1 MTRVTDA
8 VFVHP
13 AEARRRFE
21 EFAGRELGPADVA
34 EGALL
39 IALEEY
45 PRLDVEG
52 ELARI
57 DDLAEKV
64 LDRSDRDEP
73 SIFRLGHVHAV
84 LFDQEGF
91 VGNVGDYYDERN
103 SFLNEVLDRKVG
115 LPITLS
121 ILFLRVARLVGL
133 DAHGVGLPGHYLAKI
148 CFDLSE
154 VYVDPFHGGRTMSIS
169 EIASF
174 LGEISGGQVALRA
187 DHLRAW
193 SARET
198 LVRVLANLQ
207 MIYERKGDVRR
218 RNGAME
224 RIEILRALAGWDE
237 ETGER
242 R

>member
-1 MTRVTDA
+1 MTRVMQA
-8 VFVHP
+8 VLVHP

-21 EFAGRELGPADVA
+21 EFAARELGPADVA

-45 PRLDVEG
+45 PQLDVEA

-57 DDLAEKV
+57 DGLAERV
-64 LDRSDRDEP
+64 LERSGRDEP

-91 VGNVGDYYDERN
+91 IGNVGDYYDERN
-103 SFLNEVLDRKVG
+103 SYLNEVLERKVG
-115 LPITLS
+115 IPITLS
-121 ILFLRVARLVGL
+121 ILFLRVARLAGL

-174 LGEISGGQVALRA
+174 LGEISEGQVSLRA

-207 MIYERKGDVRR
+207 AIYERKGDARR

-224 RIEILRALAGWDE
+224 RIEILRALGAWDE
-237 ETGER
+237 EA
-242 R
+242 

>member
-1 MTRVTDA
+1 MTRVSQA
-8 VFVHP
+8 LLVHP
-13 AEARRRFE
+13 TEARRRFE
-21 EFAGRELGPADVA
+21 EFAARDLGPSDVA

-45 PRLDVEG
+45 PQLDVER
-52 ELARI
+52 ELERI
-57 DDLAEKV
+57 DSMAERV
-64 LDRSDRDEP
+64 LDRSGRDEP

-91 VGNVGDYYDERN
+91 IGNVGDYYDERN
-103 SFLNEVLDRKVG
+103 SFLNEVLERRVG
-115 LPITLS
+115 IPITLS
-121 ILFLRVARLVGL
+121 ILFLRVARLTGL
-133 DAHGVGLPGHYLAKI
+133 DAHGVGLPGHYLAKV

-154 VYVDPFHGGRTMSIS
+154 VYVDPFHGGRTMSIA

-174 LGEISGGQVALRA
+174 LGELSEGKLSLRA
-187 DHLRAW
+187 EHLRAW

-207 MIYERKGDVRR
+207 AIWERKGDTRR

-224 RIEILRALAGWDE
+224 RIEILRALAAWDE
-237 ETGER
+237 EAGER